1 MAPKSRLIVYAI
13 IENSQE
19 VLVDAL
25 DFKVEGIFQNQV
37 ALSIDKQAVEP
48 GQNVKFKVTSDKNSF
63 VGLLVVDQSVLL
75 LKTGNDITREK
86 VEADL
91 ENYDSNNVGYGG
103 GGRPWE
109 AIDRKKRSIWRPWWG
124 IGGSDAQSIFTNAGL
139 VVLTDALLYQEPQRE
154 FFPGKFMRRGK
165 VMMMDGNAPV
175 MAEAAFA
182 APPMGGS
189 TPPPPTVRKFFP
201 HTWIWSDLN
210 STR

>member
-103 GGRPWE
+103 GRRPWE
-109 AIDRKKRSIWRPWWG
+109 AIDKKRRKRSIWRPWWG
-124 IGGSDAQSIFTNAGL
+124 IGGSDAQSIFT
-139 VVLTDALLYQEPQRE
+139 VSSRLTTLSLSLSLRT
-154 FFPGKFMRRGK
+154 
-165 VMMMDGNAPV
+165 PV
-175 MAEAAFA
+175 
-182 APPMGGS
+182 S
-189 TPPPPTVRKFFP
+189 L
-201 HTWIWSDLN
+201 S
-210 STR
+210 